1 MNEPGNNQGWG
12 IEERLSSLL
21 KPVTPDPAFIHSL
34 KARLNR
40 TPELILETSRK
51 QINLLTVA
59 LGLVTGA
66 LLLWLIRRFKA

>member
-1 MNEPGNNQGWG
+1 MNQPGNNQGWG
-12 IEERLSSLL
+12 IEERVSILL

-40 TPELILETSRK
+40 TPELMLETSRK